1 MRPCIPNPAVV
12 GSSFR
17 ALAGRLGKVRKKI
30 NAEAAKEMKA
40 GQYEAAQRWIEV
52 GRSLAD
58 FAQRVDAFAQE
69 WKTLVRTTR
78 IAAHS
83 DGSRRAVSSTKG
95 SGPKRTPAWKFCKP
109 ALRALVAHGGRATMD
124 EVTTDLATDLAPS
137 LAESDLQV
145 VPAKGMARW
154 QIALAQAYRQCQR
167 EGWIEKRRDAL
178 WKITATGKGVA
189 AQA

>member
-1 MRPCIPNPAVV
+1 MRPSIPKPDVV

-40 GQYEAAQRWIEV
+40 GQYEAAQKWMEV

-78 IAAHS
+78 LAA
-83 DGSRRAVSSTKG
+83 RANEPPRPGNGVKT

-109 ALRALVAHGGRATMD
+109 ALKALVAHGGRATMD
-124 EVTTDLATDLAPS
+124 ELAADLATNLAPT
-137 LAESDLQV
+137 LGEPDLQV
-145 VPAKGMARW
+145 VPAKGMPRW

-167 EGWIEKRRDAL
+167 EGWIEKRRDGL
-178 WKITATGKGVA
+178 WKITAAGKEVA